1 MRKYFADNESLRQ
14 NLPETDIIPVATA
27 GTLGGLFHERVR
39 RTPDAV
45 AYREFNQQHGNWRDY
60 TWEQMHHQVVRWQAA
75 LRREALMPGDRVALM
90 LRNGPAWVIMDQA
103 AIGLGLVVVPLHFVD
118 RPDNVAYIL
127 KDAGVKL
134 LLLENREQ
142 WKQLEAVRN
151 EWEGCGLQRILVLKG
166 IDAADRN
173 DPRLAAAED
182 WLPEAGAQEMETKGK
197 PSELATIVYTS
208 GTTGRPKGVMLS
220 HLNIL
225 SDVHDSLQTL
235 QVPRGSLFLSFLP
248 LSHTFERTVGYY
260 LAIMAGATVA
270 YARSIQQLAEDL
282 QSIRPTILVSV
293 PRIYERVYAAIK
305 AKLDE
310 GPAFRRRLF
319 DLTVVVG
326 WSRFEYLQK
335 RGSWRVAHL
344 LWPLLNHLVASKVA
358 ARLGGR
364 LQTALS
370 GGAALAPEISRVFI
384 AMGLP
389 ILQGYGLTE
398 TSPVVCVNHIHDNV
412 PASIGPPIPNV
423 EVRIGENNALLVK
436 GPNVMLGY
444 WNNPEATRAMIS
456 PDGWLNTGDTARIDE
471 AGKVY
476 ITGRLKEI
484 IVMSNGE
491 KIPPLDM
498 EMAIIRDSLFEQ
510 TMVIGEACPYLA
522 VLAVL
527 NEGQWKKVAAES
539 GIDPLRPAALQSETT
554 EQLVLKRIS
563 LQLRDFPGYA
573 QVRRAALTLE
583 PWSIE
588 NGLLTPTLKLRRARV
603 MEYYKNQIA
612 KLYEGH

>member
-1 MRKYFADNESLRQ
+1 MQKYFVNTQSMSQ
-14 NLPETDIIPVATA
+14 NLSVTDIIPVATA
-27 GTLGGLFHERVR
+27 GTISGLFRERVR

-60 TWEQMHHQVVRWQAA
+60 TWAQMQHQVVRWQAA
-75 LRREALMPGDRVALM
+75 LRSEALMHGDRVAMM

-103 AIGLGLVVVPLHFVD
+103 ALGMGLVVVPLHFVD

-127 KDAGVKL
+127 RDAGVKM

-142 WKQLEAVRN
+142 WKQLEAIQE
-151 EWEGCGLQRILVLKG
+151 EWEDCGLQRVVVLDG

-173 DPRLAAAED
+173 VARLAAVED
-182 WLPEAGAQEMETKGK
+182 WLPEAGAQEMESMGK
-197 PSELATIVYTS
+197 TDELATIIYTS

-220 HLNIL
+220 NMNIL
-225 SDVHDSLQTL
+225 SNTYDLLQAFPLCTDDL
-235 QVPRGSLFLSFLP
+235 LLSFLP
-248 LSHTFERTVGYY
+248 LSHIFERTVGYY

-270 YARSIQQLAEDL
+270 YARSIPQLAEDL

-293 PRIYERVYAAIK
+293 PRIYERFYAAIK
-305 AKLDE
+305 TKLQE
-310 GPAFRRRLF
+310 GSAFRRRLF
-319 DLTVVVG
+319 DLTVTVG
-326 WSRFEYLQK
+326 WSRFEYKQK
-335 RGSWRVAHL
+335 RGPWRVAHL
-344 LWPLLNHLVASKVA
+344 LWPLLNHLVAAKVS

-370 GGAALAPEISRVFI
+370 GGAALMPEISRIFI

-389 ILQGYGLTE
+389 IIQGYGLTE
-398 TSPVVCVNHIHDNV
+398 TSPVVCTNRIHGNV
-412 PASIGPPIPNV
+412 PTSIGPPLLNV

-444 WNNPEATRAMIS
+444 WNNPEATKAMIG

-471 AGKVY
+471 AGRVY

-491 KIPPLDM
+491 KIPPFDM
-498 EMAIIRDSLFEQ
+498 EVAIARDFLFEQ
-510 TMVIGEACPYLA
+510 TMVIGEARPYLA

-527 NEGQWKKVAAES
+527 NAEQWKKAAAET
-539 GIDPLRPAALQSETT
+539 GLDPLAPAALQSEGA
-554 EQLVLKRIS
+554 EQLVLTRIAR
-563 LQLRDFPGYA
+563 QLRDFPGYA

-588 NGLLTPTLKLRRARV
+588 NGLLTPTLKLRRLQV
-603 MEYYKNQIA
+603 MEHYKIQIA